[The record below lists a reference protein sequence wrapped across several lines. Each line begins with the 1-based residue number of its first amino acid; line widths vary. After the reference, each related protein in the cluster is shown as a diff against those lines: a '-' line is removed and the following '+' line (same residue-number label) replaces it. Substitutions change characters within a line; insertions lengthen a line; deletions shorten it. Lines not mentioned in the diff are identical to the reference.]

1 MVTTGRKRVIIEE
14 GGVGGAG
21 RDPDV
26 VVYEWSDK
34 MEGVLQVQRREW
46 MFRADVFSSMLL
58 SI

>member
-14 GGVGGAG
+14 GGVSGAG

-34 MEGVLQVQRREW
+34 MEGVLQVQRRE
-46 MFRADVFSSMLL
+46 
-58 SI
+58 